1 MPVGADA
8 GAKGKDEEL
17 CRRRRR
23 Q

>member
-1 MPVGADA
+1 MSVGADA